1 MNDDIDISDLF
12 YNISQSKFVLT
23 NRNKFRL
30 IIMSKNDEN
39 TIKKL
44 YMIEKNTFY
53 IAKDLNYSG
62 FLKRINKAYLI
73 LILYDK
79 KDKRIIS
86 YLIASKIDKNAIS
99 IDSLVVIQPFRR
111 LGIGKSMIETLK
123 FLLKKEGKVNYIFVI
138 TLYEKRLINFYSSLK
153 FKILKNDSYKKYKVL
168 CIKLL
173 NFLKNQFKE
182 ENIKAKINLQNIQE
196 GILRDM
202 FGEGY
207 HGVIF
212 ICEI

>member
-1 MNDDIDISDLF
+1 
-12 YNISQSKFVLT
+12 
-23 NRNKFRL
+23 
-30 IIMSKNDEN
+30 
-39 TIKKL
+39 
-44 YMIEKNTFY
+44 
-53 IAKDLNYSG
+53 
-62 FLKRINKAYLI
+62 
-73 LILYDK
+73 
-79 KDKRIIS
+79 
-86 YLIASKIDKNAIS
+86 
-99 IDSLVVIQPFRR
+99 
-111 LGIGKSMIETLK
+111 MIETLK

-153 FKILKNDSYKKYKVL
+153 FKILKSSSYKKYKVL

-202 FGEGY
+202 FGEGH

>member
-79 KDKRIIS
+79 KDKQIIS

-202 FGEGY
+202 FGEGH

>member
-12 YNISQSKFVLT
+12 YNVSQSKFVLT

-73 LILYDK
+73 LIL
-79 KDKRIIS
+79 
-86 YLIASKIDKNAIS
+86 
-99 IDSLVVIQPFRR
+99 
-111 LGIGKSMIETLK
+111 
-123 FLLKKEGKVNYIFVI
+123 
-138 TLYEKRLINFYSSLK
+138 
-153 FKILKNDSYKKYKVL
+153 
-168 CIKLL
+168 
-173 NFLKNQFKE
+173 
-182 ENIKAKINLQNIQE
+182 
-196 GILRDM
+196 
-202 FGEGY
+202 
-207 HGVIF
+207 
-212 ICEI
+212 